1 VYEREYGGATFTLE
15 ASGGLLNS
23 SLVMQDRE
31 TDSYWSIMTGE
42 VVAGRLSG
50 TKIIEL
56 PVSEKTKWKHWVQKY
71 PETKVLS
78 VNGREDTYSSYDD
91 YFASDAGFR
100 NQAATDTRLKTKD
113 PIFTFEYQDKKYA
126 VPFSAIEE
134 GAAFVL
140 NGARVFLYRPKNA
153 QIFQSTAAYMTTG
166 SGFVKEGRK
175 WKDGIIGASTIPIR
189 KFWDWKN
196 NTSIINIA
204 GFARDAP
211 IDIRNVKSRDILHVS
226 LRHPA
231 FPAIKLYPN
240 A

>member
-175 WKDGIIGASTIPIR
+175 WKDIDSRCVFNPDPKSLQFEGDGCPQKLGGFDT
-189 KFWDWKN
+189 FWYNWSLN
-196 NTSIINIA
+196 NPDTEVL
-204 GFARDAP
+204 GLE
-211 IDIRNVKSRDILHVS
+211 K
-226 LRHPA
+226 
-231 FPAIKLYPN
+231 
-240 A
+240 